1 MSLSLRRTRICC
13 SFYRNEGVLMNEFVL
28 QDDQDMLV
36 ERERTRISYCEISS
50 SDEDEKEDTWR
61 KIR

>member
-1 MSLSLRRTRICC
+1 
-13 SFYRNEGVLMNEFVL
+13 MNEFVR
-28 QDDQDMLV
+28 QEDEEMLV